1 MSSYNSFHNWLLTQ
15 SFLGPKYATMLPT
28 FTNTI
33 PPNIAPFEVTGL
45 ALNERGFID
54 YNTLTIH
61 EYSIARLG
69 IAEVIQTRA
78 GQVLNDE
85 DLQHDNNINKFER
98 FNFNTE
104 LAKKLNAEKIRMGI
118 HMALLHLSDQE
129 LANQVR
135 LYFFRIFLWPDRPI
149 Q

>member
-1 MSSYNSFHNWLLTQ
+1 
-15 SFLGPKYATMLPT
+15 MLPT

-33 PPNIAPFEVTGL
+33 PPNIAAFEVTGL
-45 ALNERGFID
+45 VLNERGFID
-54 YNTLTIH
+54 YNTLTIY
-61 EYSIARLG
+61 EYSIARSG

-85 DLQHDNNINKFER
+85 NLQHDNNINKFER
-98 FNFNTE
+98 FNFNAE

-135 LYFFRIFLWPDRPI
+135 SFFAFPSNFHHKYKII
-149 Q
+149 TEIN

>member
-1 MSSYNSFHNWLLTQ
+1 
-15 SFLGPKYATMLPT
+15 MLPS
-28 FTNTI
+28 FTNAI
-33 PPNIAPFEVTGL
+33 PPYITPFEVTGL
-45 ALNERGFID
+45 ALNERGFLD
-54 YNTLTIH
+54 YNTMTIH
-61 EYSIARLG
+61 EYSIARSG
-69 IAEVIQTRA
+69 IAEVIQTRPSL
-78 GQVLNDE
+78 VLNEE

-135 LYFFRIFLWPDRPI
+135 SFILPRKFRS
-149 Q
+149 

>member
-1 MSSYNSFHNWLLTQ
+1 M
-15 SFLGPKYATMLPT
+15 
-28 FTNTI
+28 
-33 PPNIAPFEVTGL
+33 PFEVTGL

-54 YNTLTIH
+54 YNTLTVH
-61 EYSIARLG
+61 EYSIARSG
-69 IAEVIQTRA
+69 IAEVIQTWPV
-78 GQVLNDE
+78 QVLNEE

-135 LYFFRIFLWPDRPI
+135 PLKFQFRYYLTFFFADYYSRLYKLSI
-149 Q
+149 